1 MTALTKY
8 SRLESPGIW
17 RPDPDA
23 QRQDV
28 IVSFGDASLVIS
40 DRNGRAL
47 SHWSLAAVVRINR
60 GERPALYTPS
70 ADGSE
75 TLEIDDAT
83 MIEAIETV
91 RGAILKSRPRRG
103 RLRLLLVGGTV
114 AVALAAAALWLPGAL
129 MRHTLA
135 VVPDPTRAEIGTAL
149 FQAIGRV
156 TGSPCRSARGDQ
168 ALARLHARL
177 LAPDKGGL
185 LVVPEGVSNTILL
198 PGGIMLLN
206 RSLVEDHESPDV
218 AAGYILAEA
227 TRQESIDPLR
237 PVLEAAGP
245 IATLR
250 LLTTGHLPED
260 VLKKHAETLTT
271 AAPTPVAEDRLLARF
286 AAAGVSSTPYAYA
299 LDVTGEATLPLIEA
313 DPMRGGGARKP
324 VLEDGD
330 WVALQGICGN

>member
-17 RPDPDA
+17 RPDPEV

-28 IVSFGDASLVIS
+28 IVSFGDASLVIT

-60 GERPALYTPS
+60 GEHPALYTPS

-75 TLEIDDAT
+75 TLEIEDST
-83 MIEAIETV
+83 MVEAIETV
-91 RGAILKSRPRRG
+91 RGAILRSRPRRG
-103 RLRLLLVGGTV
+103 RLRLVLLAGLL
-114 AVALAAAALWLPGAL
+114 AAALAAGVLWLPGAL

-156 TGSPCRSARGDQ
+156 TGGPCRSPRGDQ

-177 LAPDKGGL
+177 LAPAKGGL
-185 LVVPEGVSNTILL
+185 LVVPDGVSSTISL
-198 PGGIMLLN
+198 PGGILLIN
-206 RSLVEDHESPDV
+206 RKLVEDHESPDV
-218 AAGYILAEA
+218 AAGYILAESV
-227 TRQESIDPLR
+227 RQESVDPLR
-237 PVLEAAGP
+237 PVLTTAGP
-245 IATLR
+245 LATLR
-250 LLTTGHLPED
+250 LLTTGHLPVEA
-260 VLKKHAETLTT
+260 LREHAETLTT
-271 AAPTPVAEDRLLARF
+271 APPAAVPTDRLLARF

-313 DPMRGGGARKP
+313 DPMRSGGARKP